1 MFFDNFNLTHQAGP
15 LLEETHYYPFGL
27 TMGGVSSK
35 AAGKLEN
42 KNKFNGNKLESGDFS
57 DGTGLETYDANF
69 RQRDVQTGLWW
80 QLDPLMESH
89 PNISPY
95 AFVNN
100 NPILYADPLGLDTV
114 RVFGAGTH
122 KIQIRQGDVLS
133 MTIQNTT
140 SYYTYD
146 PSNKDA
152 VNGFVGAGI
161 EQDDSRSGESD
172 VTVVSDKKAKNT
184 DYSGIGMAGI
194 GMGVEYAGGKMFSKA
209 AKTWFDPTQWKT
221 YNQRF
226 FGNQYTIRQAT
237 AKKASLGFKYLGYG
251 IGLYQGIGILYNDDI
266 TGRDKIIE
274 SSSNVI
280 STIGGMYGAA
290 WGIGWE
296 SGRMITQSDWYNTVV
311 RPKLQ
316 DAYRKI
322 GIKIEGDPDRTW
334 LDKLPLKE

>member
-1 MFFDNFNLTHQAGP
+1 
-15 LLEETHYYPFGL
+15 
-27 TMGGVSSK
+27 MGGVSSK

-42 KNKFNGNKLESGDFS
+42 KNKFNGNKLESGEFS
-57 DGTGLETYDANF
+57 DGTGLEAYDANF

-80 QLDPLMESH
+80 QLDPMMEAH

-114 RVFGAGTH
+114 KVYGAGSH
-122 KIQIRQGDVLS
+122 KIQIRPGDVLS

-146 PSNKDA
+146 PNNKDA

-172 VTVVSDKKAKNT
+172 VTVIADKKAKGI
-184 DYSGIGMAGI
+184 DYNGIGMAGL
-194 GMGVEYAGGKMFSKA
+194 GMGIEYTGGKMFSRA
-209 AKTWFDPTQWKT
+209 AKTWFDTKQWKT
-221 YNQRF
+221 YGQKF
-226 FGNQYTIRQAT
+226 YGNQHTIRQAT
-237 AKKASLGFKYLGYG
+237 ARRASIGFKYLGYG
-251 IGLYQGIGILYNDDI
+251 IGLLQESGIVFNNQLS
-266 TGRDKIIE
+266 TRDKIIE
-274 SSSNVI
+274 SGSNLY
-280 STIGGMYGAA
+280 STFGGLYGAA

-316 DAYRKI
+316 DAYRKM
-322 GIKIEGDPDRTW
+322 GVDIEGDPNRTW
-334 LDKLPLKE
+334 LDKLPLK